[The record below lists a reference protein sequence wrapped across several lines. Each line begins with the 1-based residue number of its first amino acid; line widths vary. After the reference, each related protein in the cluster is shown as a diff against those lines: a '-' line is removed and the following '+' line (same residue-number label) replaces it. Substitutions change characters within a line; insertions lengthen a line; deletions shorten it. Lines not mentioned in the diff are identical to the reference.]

1 MPIHPDVLS
10 QAVKNTLSRTAELID
25 LYGPRL
31 AGSKN
36 CELAA
41 KDICADFAR
50 VCGNASLEPFLTH
63 PGAFMNF
70 YKINT
75 VIFLCGLAGIYLN
88 LAWLAVIAFTF
99 ILVGGFLE
107 FGGYREFYDPL
118 YPIKG
123 CQNIIARLEP
133 QGAVQQQLIISGHHD
148 SAQILNLL
156 HKHQKLYGLK
166 IVVPDIIFFTAL
178 IFSWYWL
185 FSSLLYGILPVFFI
199 SGKLFLTLGFFLI
212 LPKFFTADPHGTP
225 GAGDNLVASIMLV
238 ELGRALVA
246 REPGQPGKSFLDHT
260 RLILVSF
267 DAEESGLRGSRAF
280 VKRHRR
286 QLQSVPTYML
296 NIDSIYNV
304 KHLQFLTSDLNGS
317 LPLSKELAE
326 DCQALAGRV
335 GLASRLTRMVFGG
348 GSTDAAE
355 LTRAGVQA
363 TTMLAMPTD
372 LVRDGLVYHT
382 VKDTVD
388 AIEPE
393 AVRACLEVAFRL
405 VEKID
410 QKSLNS

>member
-1 MPIHPDVLS
+1 MPIHPDILS
-10 QAVKNTLSRTAELID
+10 RAVKNTLSRTAELID

-31 AGSKN
+31 AGSKS
-36 CELAA
+36 CEQAA
-41 KDICADFAR
+41 KDICADFTR
-50 VCGNASLEPFLTH
+50 VCGNASLEPFQTH

-75 VIFLCGLAGIYLN
+75 VIFLCGLAAIYLN
-88 LAWLAVIAFTF
+88 LAWLAVISFTF

-107 FGGYREFYDPL
+107 FGAYREFYDFL
-118 YPIKG
+118 YPTKG
-123 CQNIIARLEP
+123 CQNVTARLEP
-133 QGAVQQQLIISGHHD
+133 RGEVQQQLIISGHHD

-156 HKHQKLYGLK
+156 RKNQKLYG
-166 IVVPDIIFFTAL
+166 FFTAL

-185 FSSLLYGILPVFFI
+185 FSSLVYGNLPVFFL

-212 LPKFFTADPHGTP
+212 LPKFFTASPQGTP
-225 GAGDNLVASIMLV
+225 GAGDNLVASMMLV
-238 ELGRALVA
+238 EVARALVTL
-246 REPGQPGKSFLDHT
+246 EPGQPGKSSLDHT

-280 VKRHRR
+280 VKQHLR
-286 QLQSVPTYML
+286 QLQSMPTYML
-296 NIDSIYNV
+296 NIDSIYTAR
-304 KHLQFLTSDLNGS
+304 HLQFLISDLNGS

-326 DCQALAGRV
+326 ECQALAGDA
-335 GLASRLTRMVFGG
+335 GLPSRLTCMVFGG

-382 VKDTVD
+382 VNDTVD

-405 VEKID
+405 VEKLD
-410 QKSLNS
+410 HNSLFYI